1 MNVTHPLLHC
11 ASHGGYVFNM
21 DETISTRRF
30 GIGYLQK
37 TCVVDID
44 APGVWHGRHLLIYLC
59 YMATFVYEV
68 Y

>member
-1 MNVTHPLLHC
+1 MNQRSVGFVANVRMNVTHHLLHC
-11 ASHGGYVFNM
+11 ASHCGYVFNM

-44 APGVWHGRHLLIYLC
+44 APGVWHGRIC
-59 YMATFVYEV
+59 
-68 Y
+68 